1 MFASGEPAF
10 KSLGAIMNRPAITCG
25 EGPPI
30 MKVTIGI
37 PVLNCQEWI
46 GQAIESA
53 LNQTWPDKEV
63 IVVDNGSTDD
73 TPTICRSFGDRIR
86 YFLEERRGLAPARNR
101 IVWEATGDWILC
113 LDADDSLMPEK
124 LEAQLSSGIN
134 FEDVDVIMGSCVTE
148 VWQGGSVQSRSHCTM
163 PRALFH
169 ASTSNHSHEGSDD
182 RSLGDYFGLKNAK
195 ELVDLWI
202 SFGFPQTAGCI
213 WKRETLVRLGG
224 WDDSLRTGEDV
235 EIYLR
240 ALQANLCFYVDDTV
254 LVAWRIWSDG
264 TLSREHRNEMVL
276 VWGELINR
284 FETWLKSE
292 GRWTEHL
299 RQAAERKRFWVA
311 REVAK
316 TDIELATKYYEK
328 QKTAGYMLVDETIAP
343 WRYQVVLRILGFKR
357 AEQFARLLRA
367 LPLKR
372 ARRIGGSIAHA
383 CTVANLVFLLT
394 LSGTFAD
401 TDLILAP

>member
-1 MFASGEPAF
+1 
-10 KSLGAIMNRPAITCG
+10 
-25 EGPPI
+25 

-46 GQAIESA
+46 GNAIESA

-73 TPTICRSFGDRIR
+73 TPVICRSFGDRIR
-86 YFLEERRGLAPARNR
+86 YFLEEKRGLAPARNR
-101 IVWEATGDWILC
+101 ILREATGDWILC

-124 LEAQLSSGIN
+124 LESQLRSDIN
-134 FEDVDVIMGSCVTE
+134 FAKIDVIMGSCVTE
-148 VWQGGSVQSRSHCTM
+148 VWKGGSVQSRSHCTM
-163 PRALFH
+163 PRALLR
-169 ASTSNHSHEGSDD
+169 AAASNHSHAGTEA
-182 RSLGDYFGLKNAK
+182 RSRDDYFGLKSGN
-195 ELVDLWI
+195 ELLDLWI
-202 SFGFPQTAGCI
+202 AFGFPQTAGCI
-213 WKRETLVRLGG
+213 WKKETLVRMGG

-240 ALQANLCFYVDDTV
+240 ALQANLWFYVDDTA

-264 TLSREHRNEMVL
+264 TLSRKHRNEMLL

-284 FETWLKSE
+284 FETWLHSE

-299 RQAAERKRFWVA
+299 RQAAEQKRFWLA

-316 TDIELATKYYEK
+316 TDIELATKYHEK
-328 QKTAGYMLVDETIAP
+328 QKTAGYMGFDETIAP
-343 WRYQVVLRILGFKR
+343 WRYHVVLRTLGFKR
-357 AEQFARLLRA
+357 AEQFARLLRK

-372 ARRIGGSIAHA
+372 AHRIGRSITHA
-383 CTVANLVFLLT
+383 CTAANLVFLLT
-394 LSGTFAD
+394 LSGAFAD